1 MTELTE
7 LYQELIVDHFKN
19 PRCKGRLDC
28 PHAECSLLNPLCGD
42 EVSIQIELA
51 KDRINQQETISQVRF
66 DGKGCSISQASASMM
81 SELCEGKT
89 VEDARKLAEH
99 FTLML
104 KDKIAEDELVKLGDA
119 ASLQG
124 VRRFAARIKCA
135 MLGWEALSKCLDSA
149 ISNNRSDKVS
159 LACGCSCN

>member
-1 MTELTE
+1 MTELAE

-42 EVSIQIELA
+42 EVSIQIELSEDGNNMEDLVA
-51 KDRINQQETISQVRF
+51 KVRF

-104 KDKIAEDELVKLGDA
+104 KDKIEEEELVKLGDA

-135 MLGWEALSKCLDSA
+135 MLGWEALNKCLDSA
-149 ISNNRSDKVS
+149 IANHKSDKVN
-159 LACGCSCN
+159 LACGCSCH